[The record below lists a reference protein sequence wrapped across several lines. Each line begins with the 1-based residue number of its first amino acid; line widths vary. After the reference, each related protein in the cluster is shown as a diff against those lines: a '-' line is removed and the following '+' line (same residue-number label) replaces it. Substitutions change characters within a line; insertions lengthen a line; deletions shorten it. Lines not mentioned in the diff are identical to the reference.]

1 MKVFQKESLNYK
13 MFKEAK
19 YLSKNDIIK
28 KFNKIKGTINKL
40 TKDVNKNENRNKF
53 NKMND
58 MGKKNLT
65 CLNFYDSS
73 YKMNNF
79 SENKI
84 KFSTKKLKQDL
95 LFDYTEYS
103 SFISKNSKLLNSEFP
118 ITGLYTPRKTLNEMK
133 LKRFLS
139 ARTYN
144 IDNSEDRTK
153 SSTSKNTKTNRK
165 SNKLM
170 LSPYSA
176 KVNINFNPNYNRQSL
191 NNLLKTS
198 FSKYRREDILSFMEK
213 TRMIRREKYIKL
225 KLQNK
230 MQYEREMNKE
240 KINIINTNKQEYFN
254 NLSLLNKFD
263 KTFNDY
269 IKKLELEKI
278 KETQVNAQLC
288 KRKVELEI
296 SIQKMQKEINKL
308 KIKIKR
314 YQNFKEF
321 LLLVKYGSDALKD
334 NKEKSKEKEKEKS
347 KEKEK
352 EKEKEKS
359 KEKLKEKEMIL
370 SLTENSDINEKR
382 KDLSVKP
389 NKNRHRK
396 SVCIDM
402 ENFIKNK
409 KTNFPYFSVNMRKKS
424 SRSTKKERTS
434 ITKVNTIIGKKSSST
449 LIQELNNSPIF
460 KNEDEFESIFIRI
473 ENIIINDL
481 DYLTSQKKIINQ
493 LKSNLE
499 KAQNESK
506 NNNYILIESKER
518 KLEYEK
524 KENEKLNNKLELII
538 QNNSMKKSLKNNL
551 EKKIGKMLSN
561 IFEKIGDKKKFDM
574 KELAYIL
581 KMDNKE
587 FFNKKLYSK
596 ILYMIKMIELAAS
609 YLIDS
614 INKYKDNPKLQDIF
628 RVIEREKNK
637 ELHFLK
643 MEQLRKN
650 LEDKKAN
657 IMKRS
662 NKIYFLSKIKYDA
675 KNSKKNNKKLIKKKV
690 IKRNKSNDSIQQ
702 WLSYN

>member
-1 MKVFQKESLNYK
+1 MNSFKENQAYK
-13 MFKEAK
+13 MLNETK

-40 TKDVNKNENRNKF
+40 TKNASKSGTRNKF
-53 NKMND
+53 NKIND

-65 CLNFYDSS
+65 CLNFYNSS
-73 YKMNNF
+73 HKDNFF
-79 SENKI
+79 SEKKI
-84 KFSTKKLKQDL
+84 QFSAKKLKKDL

-103 SFISKNSKLLNSEFP
+103 SLISKNSKLLNSEFP
-118 ITGLYTPRKTLNEMK
+118 ITGIYTPRKTLNENK
-133 LKRFLS
+133 FKRFLS
-139 ARTYN
+139 SKTYN
-144 IDNSEDRTK
+144 IDNSDDRTK
-153 SSTSKNTKTNRK
+153 SSTSKNTKTKR

-170 LSPYSA
+170 IFPYSA
-176 KVNINFNPNYNRQSL
+176 KVNANFSSNYNKLSY
-191 NNLLKTS
+191 NNLLKNS
-198 FSKYRREDILSFMEK
+198 FSKYRREDIISFMEK
-213 TRMIRREKYIKL
+213 TRMIRKEKYIKL
-225 KLQNK
+225 RLKNK

-240 KINIINTNKQEYFN
+240 RINIINTNKQEYFN